1 MIKLSILVAGEKDKR
16 VPLKMESTSSS
27 QKNNNIMLPPHIERK
42 SYQLAVDI
50 YEGRDIKPV
59 DGSTVDPYIGVEFGM
74 IYSRTETIVE
84 SINPVWNEKV

>member
-1 MIKLSILVAGEKDKR
+1 MVAGEKDKR
-16 VPLKMESTSSS
+16 VPLKMEPASSS

-59 DGSTVDPYIGVEFGM
+59 DGSSVDAYIGVEFGM
-74 IYSRTETIVE
+74 IYSRTEAIV
-84 SINPVWNEKV
+84 NTTDPVWN